1 MTCDEY
7 DYIEIACLFKL
18 DVELRYEDTL
28 FSGKASDTKRGENG
42 EEGIELIVGDQSQWH
57 PLASLKSMR
66 ALTTNPH
73 FDLVEFKH

>member
-18 DVELRYEDTL
+18 DVELRYPDAL
-28 FSGKASDTKRGENG
+28 FTGKALDTKRGDNS
-42 EEGIELIVGDQSQWH
+42 EEGIELDVDGQRQWH
-57 PLASLKSMR
+57 PLATLKSMR
-66 ALTTNPH
+66 ALTANPH